1 MNIFKGVEINSISC
15 VYKNLDLD
23 MRWRADPAVAPGASP
38 RHGRPPSPCSVPP
51 SWDEKGIPEGVGLI
65 EGQAVPTT
73 SPSPTLVPPAIRRS
87 LADPVPRNARV
98 CNAFALKNRTLDDV
112 RRTTTALIKRL
123 GWREG
128 RACMDEMIRVE
139 ARPNVIVCSALITAC
154 GRDGDADE
162 ALAVFE
168 EMRAMG
174 IEPDVHAFSALIWA
188 CAKGEHPEKAL
199 EIFQEMRDEGR
210 IKPNAY
216 TFNSL
221 LMACAKLGHADKAVW
236 AFNTMQDAGVRPDD
250 ATYDALIAA
259 CEKQG
264 RADLS
269 SEALEDAVAFK
280 VYQEALGYDPK
291 SGILDFHAG
300 PIVTNPTRRPEAGIA
315 VPVAQA
321 LFKYHFR
328 KGHIVPGKVVPGTL
342 FIVGQH
348 GVLKPAIE
356 QCIRDIGWT
365 PTDFVDENG
374 KLNPGRIWGREST

>member
-1 MNIFKGVEINSISC
+1 
-15 VYKNLDLD
+15 
-23 MRWRADPAVAPGASP
+23 
-38 RHGRPPSPCSVPP
+38 
-51 SWDEKGIPEGVGLI
+51 
-65 EGQAVPTT
+65 
-73 SPSPTLVPPAIRRS
+73 VPPAIRRS

-300 PIVTNPTRRPEAGIA
+300 PIVTNPASLSLSRRRYSNITFAKAISFRAKSFQAHCSSLANMASSSLPSSSASGTSDGRLPTSWMRMENSTPEG
-315 VPVAQA
+315 
-321 LFKYHFR
+321 F
-328 KGHIVPGKVVPGTL
+328 
-342 FIVGQH
+342 
-348 GVLKPAIE
+348 GVESRHRNRNLEAAHRVWNSS
-356 QCIRDIGWT
+356 QLRT
-365 PTDFVDENG
+365 P
-374 KLNPGRIWGREST
+374 P